1 MVRPVTNDGCPTLR
15 RSLRAKG
22 GIYAILFV
30 ALTVLPSVA
39 QSIFYSDAPPPA
51 NNTKV
56 PILEKVGIDQKLNQP
71 VPLNLTFRDETGN
84 TVPLSSFFGTRPV
97 ILTLVYYQCPM
108 LCTQVLNGVVGG
120 LLRVKLETGKDFEI
134 VTVSIDPTETPAMAR
149 AKKDMYVRRL
159 GGRTTAQGWHFL
171 TGDQANIAALASAV
185 GYRYAYDSK
194 IKQYAHPSAIMVLTP
209 EGRIAQYFYGIEY
222 APKDLRLGLVQSSK
236 GQIGTVVDQALLF
249 CYHYDPTTGKYG
261 AAVMNILRL
270 VGILTVLAMGAFI
283 VISVRK
289 DRPSKPA
296 ARGWA
301 A

>member
-1 MVRPVTNDGCPTLR
+1 VRP
-15 RSLRAKG
+15 KG
-22 GIYAILFV
+22 GLYLIFFL
-30 ALTVLPSVA
+30 ALTVAPVAA
-39 QSIFYSDAPPPA
+39 QSIFYSDAPPPP

-56 PILEKVGIDQKLNQP
+56 PILEHVGIDQKLNQA

-108 LCTQVLNGVVGG
+108 LCTQVLNGLVSG
-120 LLRVKLETGKDFEI
+120 LLPVKLEAGKDFEI

-149 AKKDMYVRRL
+149 AKKDVYVRRL
-159 GGRTTAQGWHFL
+159 GARPSVAQGWHFL
-171 TGDQANIAALASAV
+171 TGDQSNIAALASAV
-185 GYRYAYDSK
+185 GFRYAYDPK

-222 APKDLRLGLVQSSK
+222 APKDLRLGLVESSK

-249 CYHYDPTTGKYG
+249 CYHYDPATGKYG
-261 AAVMNILRL
+261 AAIINLLRL
-270 VGILTVLAMGAFI
+270 LGIVTVLAMGAF
-283 VISVRK
+283 VVTSLRK
-289 DRPSKPA
+289 DRRSKPV